1 MLEVEPTLSVAA
13 LLPEVAETSLSS
25 KTLPIFR
32 KPSQIER
39 ETLLLCWDV
48 NRISHRLPIICRGRR
63 YCLITGNDRNGRR
76 WAYWFAVIETYYSW
90 PAYT

>member
-39 ETLLLCWDV
+39 E
-48 NRISHRLPIICRGRR
+48 RH
-63 YCLITGNDRNGRR
+63 YCY
-76 WAYWFAVIETYYSW
+76 AET
-90 PAYT
+90 